1 MNRRTQ
7 DQFVCLWCGYAAN
20 ADENAASNIAE
31 RQSDEEMNWLS
42 FREVETALAIRF
54 MRGLPDARSPSAGL
68 DTSPAQAGG
77 ESYQRSTPAL
87 RAGAS
92 VSPVQTPV

>member
-31 RQSDEEMNWLS
+31 RESDEELNALS

-54 MRGLPDARSPSAGL
+54 MRGLPDARSASAGL

-77 ESYQRSTPAL
+77 ESYQRSI
-87 RAGAS
+87 
-92 VSPVQTPV
+92 SPVQTPV